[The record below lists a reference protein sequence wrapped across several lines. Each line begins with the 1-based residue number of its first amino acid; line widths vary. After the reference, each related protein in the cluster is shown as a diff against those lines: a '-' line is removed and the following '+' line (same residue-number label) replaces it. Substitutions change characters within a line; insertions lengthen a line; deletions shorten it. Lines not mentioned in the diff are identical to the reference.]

1 MFRCFITVVIY
12 FLITCSSSFFIYAKA
27 DTDVQ
32 LMVDNGSYVITS
44 ATHKIRL
51 TPYGNAMIRLQSARI
66 TEDFF
71 SDKHYEMVV
80 SHQWPRKM
88 TVTEHLSY
96 WLFSLQDST
105 NIHNEATSQAI
116 GQSRVTV
123 RINKDTLVAT
133 FTQNEQ
139 VVLTQ
144 SRPTQWNDNK
154 IITSFIYDRGEHFTG
169 LGHGFLGREERVD
182 LKGQEIS
189 RNYGTQQSEQAPL
202 IVPFYLSSKGYG
214 VFLNS
219 TFSNRFN
226 FGKEAKYQVEI
237 DDSGFNGQMD
247 YFFIAGPSLI
257 KVLDNYTQL
266 TGRPRLPKKAM
277 FGLQLSDKGHDHNS
291 PTPSDENW
299 WKSKILKHRQAGF
312 PLDHVIND
320 NRWRADGG
328 KRCESKLAWDKKRYP
343 NPQAYA
349 KWLKKQGLVST
360 LDLNRCIAQYTD
372 GWQETFNIP
381 KTDGIDFK
389 DSAPDLTNTDF
400 RHWFWQAFYQNSL
413 DPSLQFP
420 GDALWIDEFDEMG
433 AAQKNMRLANG
444 KSWAEMRNYWFF
456 LIAKALVEQGW
467 DKSNIKERPFVWVR
481 GMTAGA
487 QRYATLWSG
496 DIYPNHNDMAKQIR
510 AMQLAGLSGFPYWGH
525 DAGGFYDWDTNKGPD
540 NSLYKQW
547 AMAFGSFSPIWK
559 PHGMGESRW
568 PLDKNKVVQEIAHQY
583 SKLRY
588 QLMPYLYS
596 AAHQAA
602 ATGIPI
608 ARAMLLDYPKEAK
621 AWRYDLQYMWGDNL
635 LIAPNAD
642 ASNTK
647 TIWLPE
653 GAWYEYHSKK
663 PIEGDQ
669 VIDVTAVPGVLPIYV
684 KQGSIIPKR
693 QYALSTQFID
703 KTSLI
708 IDVYT
713 GTSGKIV
720 LVEDD
725 DVTEEYRDN
734 AAIMNTEIEYNETLS
749 QLTIKKSLGNYQGA
763 PSQRQYQINFFGLQS
778 EDIRKQFGCVWL
790 NEKASPLTFDAINL
804 NIEAGNFV
812 GTKAKISSPETMTLH
827 TEKLPMNQDAII
839 KACQ

>member
-1 MFRCFITVVIY
+1 MLKCFITVIIY
-12 FLITCSSSFFIYAKA
+12 FLMACAPILLSHAK
-27 DTDVQ
+27 TDIDKQ
-32 LMVDNGSYVITS
+32 LMFDNGSYVINS
-44 ATHKIRL
+44 STHKIRL
-51 TPYGNAMIRLQSARI
+51 TPYGDAMIRLQSARI
-66 TEDFF
+66 DEDFF
-71 SDKHYEMVV
+71 SDEHYEMVA

-88 TVTEHLSY
+88 LVTDHLSY
-96 WLFSLQDST
+96 WLFSLNNST
-105 NIHNEATSQAI
+105 NDDADNKADSHST
-116 GQSRVTV
+116 VTV
-123 RINKDTLVAT
+123 RINKDTLAAT
-133 FTQNEQ
+133 FIQNEQ
-139 VVLTQ
+139 VVLIQ
-144 SRPTQWNDNK
+144 SQQTQWYDNK
-154 IITSFIYDRGEHFTG
+154 IVTSFIYDKEEHFTG

-189 RNYGTQQSEQAPL
+189 RNYGTLQSEQAPL

-226 FGKEAKYQVEI
+226 FGKENKYQIEI
-237 DDSGFNGQMD
+237 DDSGFVGQMD

-257 KVLDNYTQL
+257 KVIDNYTQL
-266 TGRPRLPKKAM
+266 TGRPRLPQKAM

-291 PTPSDENW
+291 PTPSNENW
-299 WKSKILKHRQAGF
+299 WKKKILEHRQAGF

-320 NRWRADGG
+320 NRWRAEGG
-328 KRCESKLAWDKKRYP
+328 KRCQSKLAWDNKRYP
-343 NPQAYA
+343 NPQGYA
-349 KWLKKQGLVST
+349 KWLNKQGLVTT

-372 GWQETFNIP
+372 GWKKTFNVP
-381 KTDGIDFK
+381 NTDGIDFK
-389 DSAPDLTNTDF
+389 DSAPDLTNADF

-433 AAQKNMRLANG
+433 AAKNSMQLANG

-467 DKSNIKERPFVWVR
+467 DKSNIKDRPFVWVR

-525 DAGGFYDWDTNKGPD
+525 DAGGFYDWDTGKGPD
-540 NSLYKQW
+540 DKLYKQW

-559 PHGMGESRW
+559 PHGMGDSRW
-568 PLDKNKVVQEIAHQY
+568 PLDKTKVVQKVAHYY

-602 ATGIPI
+602 TTGIPI
-608 ARAMLLDYPKEAK
+608 ARAMLLDYPTEAN
-621 AWRYDLQYMWGDNL
+621 AWQFDLQYMWGDNL

-642 ASNTK
+642 ASNSK
-647 TIWLPE
+647 TIWLPK
-653 GAWYEYHSKK
+653 GIWYEYDSKTR
-663 PIEGDQ
+663 ITGDQ
-669 VIDVTAVPGVLPIYV
+669 IIDVPAAPGVLPIYV
-684 KQGSIIPKR
+684 KQGSIIPQR

-708 IDVYT
+708 LDVYT
-713 GTSGKIV
+713 GLSGKMI
-720 LVEDD
+720 LIEDD
-725 DVTEEYRDN
+725 DVTEEYRIN

-749 QLTIKKSLGNYQGA
+749 QLIIKRSLGNYQGA
-763 PSQRQYQINFFGLQS
+763 PSQRQYQINFFGLTS
-778 EDIRKQFGCVWL
+778 EEIKTKFGCVWL
-790 NEKASPLTFDAINL
+790 NEKASRVAFDLVNHDIKSLTYRDSKAI
-804 NIEAGNFV
+804 ASGAV
-812 GTKAKISSPETMTLH
+812 MMTLK
-827 TEKLPMNQDAII
+827 TEKLPMDQDVVIR
-839 KACQ
+839 ACQ

>member
-1 MFRCFITVVIY
+1 MFKSVTTVLIF
-12 FLITCSSSFFIYAKA
+12 FLMACSSSFFSYAKTFI
-27 DTDVQ
+27 DTKLV
-32 LMVDNGSYVITS
+32 VDNGAYVIS
-44 ATHKIRL
+44 SSEHKIRL
-51 TPYGNAMIRLQSARI
+51 TPYGDAMIRLQSAR
-66 TEDFF
+66 TAEDFF
-71 SDKHYEMVV
+71 SDKHYEMVE
-80 SHQWPRKM
+80 SHEWPREM
-88 TVTEHLSY
+88 SVTEHLSY
-96 WLFSLQDST
+96 WIFTLKSPADSQKT
-105 NIHNEATSQAI
+105 
-116 GQSRVTV
+116 VTV
-123 RINKDTLVAT
+123 RINKNTLAAT
-133 FTQNEQ
+133 FKQHKK

-144 SRPTQWNDNK
+144 SGTTQWDDHK
-154 IITSFIYDRGEHFTG
+154 ITTTFIYDKEEHFTG
-169 LGHGFLGREERVD
+169 LGHGFLGREQSVD
-182 LKGQEIS
+182 LKGQEIN
-189 RNYGTQQSEQAPL
+189 RNYGTLQSEQAPL

-226 FGKEAKYQVEI
+226 FGKEGKYQVEI
-237 DDSGFNGQMD
+237 DDSGFKGQMD
-247 YFFIAGPSLI
+247 YFFIAGPTLI

-291 PTPSDENW
+291 PTPSEESW
-299 WKSKILKHRQAGF
+299 WKNKILQHRQAGF

-320 NRWRADGG
+320 NRWRAEGG
-328 KRCESKLAWDKKRYP
+328 KRCESKLTWDKERYP
-343 NPQAYA
+343 DPKAYA
-349 KWLKKQGLVST
+349 KWLKKQGLVTT
-360 LDLNRCIAQYTD
+360 LDINRCIAQYTD
-372 GWQETFNIP
+372 GWEKTFNVP
-381 KTDGIDFK
+381 NTDNIDFK
-389 DSAPDLTNTDF
+389 DSAPDLTNADF
-400 RHWFWQAFYQNSL
+400 RTWLWQAFYQNSL
-413 DPSLQFP
+413 DPTLQFP

-433 AAQKNMRLANG
+433 AAKKNMMLANG

-467 DKSNIKERPFVWVR
+467 DKSDIKERPFVWVR

-525 DAGGFYDWDTNKGPD
+525 DAGGFYDWTTNKGPD
-540 NSLYKQW
+540 DNLYKQW

-568 PLDKNKVVQEIAHQY
+568 PLDKNSEVQEVAHQY

-608 ARAMLLDYPKEAK
+608 ARAMLLDYPADAK
-621 AWRYDLQYMWGDNL
+621 AWQYDLQYMWGDDL

-642 ASNTK
+642 ATNTK
-647 TIWLPE
+647 TVWLPK
-653 GAWYEYHSKK
+653 GIWYEYQSKTRI
-663 PIEGDQ
+663 PGDQ
-669 VIDVTAVPGVLPIYV
+669 VIDVPAAPGVLPIYV

-713 GTSGKIV
+713 GKSGKTNLI
-720 LVEDD
+720 EDD

-734 AAIMNTEIEYNETLS
+734 VAIMNTEINFHETLS
-749 QLTIKKSLGNYQGA
+749 QLTINKSLGSYHGA
-763 PSQRQYQINFFGLQS
+763 PRQRQYQINFFGLQS
-778 EDIRKQFGCVWL
+778 DVIKTKFGCVWL
-790 NEKASPLTFDAINL
+790 NGKASQLEFDTIVDNVKGTIIEGVGIKSINHETITL
-804 NIEAGNFV
+804 K
-812 GTKAKISSPETMTLH
+812 TKR
-827 TEKLPMNQDAII
+827 LPMDQDIVI